1 MASKAAALLPFLLVF
16 ISQQCDAFFTMPG
29 ASQASSK
36 NAALISK
43 AETFMNTATGFY
55 SPPDPD
61 QLSDDLVFAGG
72 IVGPLNK
79 NDYVQTMTRL
89 GVYKAWDMQHNAFG
103 FCVDPDDPSTVRFFV
118 RYSGQQTSDWII
130 EGVPMKY
137 GMVGTRA
144 QGITEA
150 VALKFDEEG
159 KVKFFTIGNIVS
171 KGNPEGSTTNKKGAV
186 FGLFETVGAGYQLG
200 AAFNKDFRNLLSWV
214 VDNNLAPLPT
224 FISANVPAW
233 YKGD

>member
-1 MASKAAALLPFLLVF
+1 M
-16 ISQQCDAFFTMPG
+16 
-29 ASQASSK
+29 
-36 NAALISK
+36 
-43 AETFMNTATGFY
+43 
-55 SPPDPD
+55 
-61 QLSDDLVFAGG
+61 
-72 IVGPLNK
+72 NK

-118 RYSGQQTSDWII
+118 RYTGQQTSDWII

-137 GMVGTRA
+137 GMAGTRA